1 MSFLRSIT
9 KCARKSLNYET
20 RNAVSSVYA
29 RCTYVSV
36 RKREWVREYT
46 KRTRRISSR
55 GVNNGFFQR
64 PRPFRPR
71 NSSTASERNSPV
83 PTQPSESAN
92 NAAQLSGVPRRS
104 QASSSEEAEQAAATS
119 ARDPG
124 QTNVSHPVHKFIASI
139 ETKINNNK
147 KKRCGRAGAAATT
160 AMKANNRRKRGVS
173 EKGTRG
179 GIKKETGVSPP
190 QSAANE
196 NLRAPAVH
204 SSGRAAPDSHPA
216 HTPDEGGRAGRDPH
230 TDGGGGGDAKINK
243 EETKRPGNQT
253 NTSEPGLVA
262 VMPRR

>member
-20 RNAVSSVYA
+20 RSAVSSMYA
-29 RCTYVSV
+29 RCTSVSV

-71 NSSTASERNSPV
+71 NSSTASERNSHV

-147 KKRCGRAGAAATT
+147 KKDAGAAATT

-216 HTPDEGGRAGRDPH
+216 HTPDEGGREGREPPH
-230 TDGGGGGDAKINK
+230 
-243 EETKRPGNQT
+243 
-253 NTSEPGLVA
+253 
-262 VMPRR
+262 RRGRRG

>member
-20 RNAVSSVYA
+20 RSAVSSMYA
-29 RCTYVSV
+29 RCTSVSV

-92 NAAQLSGVPRRS
+92 NAAQLSGAPRWS

-147 KKRCGRAGAAATT
+147 KKRCGRRCHDSDESKQSPKT
-160 AMKANNRRKRGVS
+160 RS
-173 EKGTRG
+173 ERERNSG
-179 GIKKETGVSPP
+179 GE
-190 QSAANE
+190 
-196 NLRAPAVH
+196 
-204 SSGRAAPDSHPA
+204 
-216 HTPDEGGRAGRDPH
+216 
-230 TDGGGGGDAKINK
+230 
-243 EETKRPGNQT
+243 
-253 NTSEPGLVA
+253 
-262 VMPRR
+262 